1 MVNEIEANVIDEIA
15 AANEVIVINKP
26 AEAEEAK
33 ADNVKEAEA
42 NEANTKADVANELTS
57 E

>member
-1 MVNEIEANVIDEIA
+1 MADEIEANVIDKIA
-15 AANEVIVINKP
+15 AANKVIAIEKP

-33 ADNVKEAEA
+33 ADEA
-42 NEANTKADVANELTS
+42 NKVEADEANAKADVANELTS